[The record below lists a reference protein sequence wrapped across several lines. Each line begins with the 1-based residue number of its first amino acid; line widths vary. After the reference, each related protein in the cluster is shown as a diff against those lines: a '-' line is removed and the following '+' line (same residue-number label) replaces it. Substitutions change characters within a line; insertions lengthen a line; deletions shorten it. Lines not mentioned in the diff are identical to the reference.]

1 MDTLPIH
8 SIESENI
15 VLSAIMGIDGA
26 LGDVAPYLQG
36 EPFYDEMNAKIYDA
50 IRKIESK
57 GQPVDIVNVMQFFAT
72 DDDFD
77 GIRSRIMDEIE
88 PMYTREYVFYA
99 QKLQEMEMK
108 RAIWNYSKVME
119 KRAVKD
125 DEDVGE
131 IISDC
136 SSKMDSI
143 LQMAPTDQ
151 TLRFDEV
158 LRKFIITVNENT
170 NGTRTSGYL
179 TGFDIIDRTG
189 GLHPADLMII
199 AAESSQGKTAL
210 AMNVLL
216 GTAKK
221 GTPCAVYSM
230 EMTSLQLAARFV
242 AMEAQMQNSDL
253 LYKKQSRD
261 DLERIDLA
269 VGTLE
274 RLPIYFDDRSTS
286 NIDTIIASIR
296 RMVIRYDIK
305 VAAVDYIQM
314 LTLTSA
320 RRNQTDEQIL
330 GSIARRLKNLAKEL
344 EICIIAISQLSRDY
358 ANPVPSMNRLRAS
371 GQIGE
376 AADVVMLLYR
386 PEAVS
391 NGRVNKYPE
400 PDSRVDPKGTALISI
415 AKGRNTGLDKCFME
429 FRAQSLTFTHFGVE
443 GIPLLEG
450 NAKEGPKE
458 EPSEIDSFK
467 AEEDKPF

>member
-143 LQMAPTDQ
+143 LQMSPTDQ

-274 RLPIYFDDRSTS
+274 RLLSTS
-286 NIDTIIASIR
+286 TTGARQTSI
-296 RMVIRYDIK
+296 
-305 VAAVDYIQM
+305 
-314 LTLTSA
+314 
-320 RRNQTDEQIL
+320 
-330 GSIARRLKNLAKEL
+330 
-344 EICIIAISQLSRDY
+344 
-358 ANPVPSMNRLRAS
+358 PSS
-371 GQIGE
+371 HQ
-376 AADVVMLLYR
+376 
-386 PEAVS
+386 
-391 NGRVNKYPE
+391 
-400 PDSRVDPKGTALISI
+400 
-415 AKGRNTGLDKCFME
+415 
-429 FRAQSLTFTHFGVE
+429 
-443 GIPLLEG
+443 
-450 NAKEGPKE
+450 
-458 EPSEIDSFK
+458 
-467 AEEDKPF
+467 